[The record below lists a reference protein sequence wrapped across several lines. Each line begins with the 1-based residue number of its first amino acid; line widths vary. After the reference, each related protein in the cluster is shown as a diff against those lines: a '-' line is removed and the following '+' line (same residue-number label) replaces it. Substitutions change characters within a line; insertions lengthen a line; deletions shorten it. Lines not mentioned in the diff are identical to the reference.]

1 MKRLPIAQNTQD
13 WLDFKWGKL
22 SGSSA
27 KSARPLQRGKDRT
40 APGVWSVLAGMVAL
54 PPSGEK
60 AMERGHRIEDEA
72 LEYYEKTHNVKIN
85 KDAGVWVSDLDERM
99 MFSPDGDDGKDEP
112 EQSYEVKALGS
123 EKHLKIIF
131 KDLYAREMDG
141 TDYLGFNSLPNDA
154 GAYYRDQA
162 IDAFVV
168 NDKLKRHTVIFYDDR
183 VAREELVMHTI
194 DITREQVQDEVDLL
208 LQQQRDTIEAAR
220 KALAYIYRRK
230 GIK

>member
-1 MKRLPIAQNTQD
+1 MKRIPIKQNTQE
-13 WLDFKWGKL
+13 WLDEKWGKI

-27 KSARPLQRGKDRT
+27 KSARPLSRGSDRT
-40 APGVWSVLAGMVAL
+40 APGLWKVLAGLIAL

-60 AMERGHRIEDEA
+60 PMDRGHRIEDEA
-72 LEYYEKTHNVKIN
+72 LEYYEKTTGKVIN
-85 KDAGVWVSDLDERM
+85 KDAGIWVSDEDDRM

-131 KDLYAREMDG
+131 KDLYAQELDG
-141 TDYLGFNSLPNDA
+141 DNYNPIESLPNEA

-168 NDKLKRHTVIFYDDR
+168 NDKLKVHTIIFYDDR
-183 VAREELVMHTI
+183 VAREELVMHVI
-194 DITREQVQDEVDLL
+194 EIKREQIQDEVDILL
-208 LQQQRDTIEAAR
+208 YQQKDTIVAAR

-230 GIK
+230 GIN